1 MIYKKV
7 SLGMSASTPK
17 QKRLAN
23 NIIFSIAVILSF
35 ILILEITLRITH
47 LFGAKIAWTS
57 PDPILGYTFKPGQ
70 EYWSKNENNHP
81 VSGNINKF
89 GWRDKEW
96 TLEKPKN
103 TYRIAVLGDSF
114 VEALQVESEFT
125 FLKLTEES
133 LKKKFNY
140 NMELM
145 NFGRS
150 GYTQTEEF
158 IILKTKVIQFSPD
171 MVILFFF
178 PGNDISD
185 ISKKTTSNLIRPF
198 YSISENGEFIL
209 DNSFINTK
217 EYKIRK
223 FIDIFKHNSAIIS
236 LFSERYNLYRINKSI
251 RLEIKSNLGRIN
263 KDDKNIHGY
272 LSLLTNHPDEEYVNN
287 YRVNKALI
295 KAMAKWCGDIDIK
308 FMLVCCDIYINR
320 ENIKYLTNIDPTF
333 NPKYF
338 ENDMMKFARSLNIE
352 YLGLQSI
359 FMQAYEKETIKY
371 HWNHW
376 NYAGHKLVA
385 DALEKILISNIRKN
399 N

>member
-1 MIYKKV
+1 MSPGSSQRKRFAKNVIY
-7 SLGMSASTPK
+7 SIS
-17 QKRLAN
+17 
-23 NIIFSIAVILSF
+23 IILLF

-57 PDPILGYTFKPGQ
+57 PDPILGYTFNPGQ

-81 VSGNINKF
+81 VSGKINRF

-96 TLEKPKN
+96 ALEKPKN

-114 VEALQVESEFT
+114 VEAIQVESEFT
-125 FLKLTEES
+125 FLKITEEGF
-133 LKKKFNY
+133 KKKFNH
-140 NMELM
+140 NIELM

-158 IILKTKVIQFSPD
+158 IILKNQVIQFTPD

-185 ISKKTTSNLIRPF
+185 ISKTTTSYLIRPF
-198 YSISENGEFIL
+198 YSISENGELIL
-209 DNSFINTK
+209 DNSFTNTN
-217 EYKIRK
+217 EYKLKKYIN
-223 FIDIFKHNSAIIS
+223 IFKQHSIILS
-236 LFSERYNLYRINKSI
+236 FFSERYNLYMKNKAS
-251 RLEIKSNLGRIN
+251 RLEINSNIYRIKN
-263 KDDKNIHGY
+263 DDKYIHGY
-272 LSLLTNHPDEEYVNN
+272 LSLLTNNPEEKYVYN

-295 KAMAKWCGDIDIK
+295 KAMAKFCGENGIK
-308 FMLVCCDIYINR
+308 FMLVCCDIYFNK
-320 ENIKYLTNIDPTF
+320 ENLKYLTNMDPTF

-338 ENDMMKFARSLNIE
+338 ENDMMEFAKSINVE

-359 FMQAYEKETIKY
+359 FMQAYEKENISY

-385 DALEKILISNIRKN
+385 DALEKKLISYILKN